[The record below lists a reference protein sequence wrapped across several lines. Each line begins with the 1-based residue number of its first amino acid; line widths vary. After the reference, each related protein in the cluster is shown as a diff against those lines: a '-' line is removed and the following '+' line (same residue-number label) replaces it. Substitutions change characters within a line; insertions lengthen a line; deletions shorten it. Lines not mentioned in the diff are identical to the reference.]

1 MTIYS
6 SGLRLNELLS
16 LQVKDIDFDRG
27 EERINCIK
35 LRG

>member
-6 SGLRLNELLS
+6 SGHRLNELLL

-27 EERINCIK
+27 ARWNNCI
-35 LRG
+35 

>member
-6 SGLRLNELLS
+6 PRFRLNELLS

-27 EERINCIK
+27 A
-35 LRG
+35 G

>member
-27 EERINCIK
+27 A
-35 LRG
+35 G

>member
-6 SGLRLNELLS
+6 SRLRLNELLS

-27 EERINCIK
+27 A
-35 LRG
+35 G